1 MEFVVILI
9 YPKRK
14 GQKIKII
21 TTLSGEEK
29 KENIDKLTTKVLM
42 WKYCCTTQELFMRRL
57 SLSTVG
63 LIQ

>member
-42 WKYCCTTQELFMRRL
+42 
-57 SLSTVG
+57 
-63 LIQ
+63 